1 MYNRFQESILLHLLL
16 LVLLPALVYCKT
28 IGFGFV
34 DFDDVL
40 IIKNNYHLLSDITNI
55 KLAFFSD
62 AFLQNPGK
70 LFYRPVQTI
79 SYMFDAMIGKD
90 SPWIY
95 HLSNLLIH
103 ILTVISFY
111 FLLNILR
118 IKRFLALLIVLLFS
132 IHPLF
137 ASDISWMPARGDLLI
152 GLLGIWLFIS
162 FIKHI
167 STGGIKY
174 FILHAVLFLI
184 IIFTKET
191 CILFPAVLLIYY
203 WFIFKQR
210 SIKLLIPYGLV
221 WTTFA
226 GFYLF
231 MRNKVIQES
240 VSNQLFGIGPFI
252 KNLPSIPIIFGKFF
266 IPHSLTTLPL
276 FDSVSL
282 IIGILFF
289 ILTIY
294 VTIRSIKENNGLI
307 ATGFLWFLI
316 LSIAPMFV
324 RVMDADY
331 FFNYFEHRSYLPLI
345 GLMIALAAFLN
356 NYIDTIK
363 SSIVLSVSL
372 AIILLFSIQSY
383 SHSQDYKDNFSFY
396 GAAIKSNPEKNA
408 LAYTNRGNAFMDIQD
423 YNDALTDQ
431 QSAVNILE
439 TAGIYYSKGYLEL
452 QVGDMTNAEKD
463 FSKSIEL
470 DSAFSISYINRS
482 VIYDRQQ
489 KYPQAL
495 ADIEKAEKLTP
506 DSALVYCKK
515 GNIFLHQN
523 IFPEAIKNY
532 TRAISLNPSLV
543 EPYNKRAMA
552 YFNTMQYENAI
563 KDCKTIL
570 SLKIEDNVAYNNMGL
585 IYLQMKDYTQS
596 INAFT
601 QAIAANSNDKEAYF
615 SKAIA
620 ELKAGKLSNACADWN
635 TSLHLGLT
643 PAQDSITKYCK

>member
-1 MYNRFQESILLHLLL
+1 MYNRFQKSILLHISLLI
-16 LVLLPALVYCKT
+16 LLPVLVYCKT

-40 IIKNNYHLLSDITNI
+40 IIKNNYYLLSDITNI
-55 KLAFFSD
+55 KLAFLSD
-62 AFLQNPGK
+62 AFLHNPGK

-95 HLSNLLIH
+95 HMSNLLIH

-111 FLLNILR
+111 YLLNILH
-118 IKRFLALLIVLLFS
+118 IKRFLAFLLALLFS

-152 GLLGIWLFIS
+152 GLIGIWLFIS
-162 FIKHI
+162 FFKHI
-167 STGGIKY
+167 STGEIKY
-174 FILHAVLFLI
+174 FIFHAVLYLI
-184 IIFTKET
+184 IMFTKET
-191 CILFPAVLLIYY
+191 CILFPAILLFYY
-203 WFIFKQR
+203 WFILKKR
-210 SIKLLIPYGLV
+210 SIKPLIPYGIV
-221 WTTFA
+221 WTFFA
-226 GFYLF
+226 GFYLL
-231 MRNKVIQES
+231 MRNKVIQEG
-240 VSNQLFGIGPFI
+240 VSNQLFGMSPFI
-252 KNLPSIPIIFGKFF
+252 KNLPSIPIIIGKFF
-266 IPHSLTTLPL
+266 IPQNLTTLPL

-282 IIGILFF
+282 IIGILFLV
-289 ILTIY
+289 LTIY
-294 VTIRSIKENNGLI
+294 IIIKSIKKNNGLI
-307 ATGFLWFLI
+307 LTGVIWFLI
-316 LSIAPMFV
+316 LSVAPMFV
-324 RVMDADY
+324 RVVDADY

-345 GLMIALAAFLN
+345 GLIIALAAFLN

-363 SSIVLSVSL
+363 PGMVLSVSL
-372 AIILLFSIQSY
+372 AIILLFSTQSFL
-383 SHSQDYKDNFSFY
+383 HSQDYKDNFSFY
-396 GAAIKSNPEKNA
+396 GAAIKSNPERNA

-423 YNDALTDQ
+423 YNDALADQ

-439 TAGIYYSKGYLEL
+439 TASIYYSKAYLEL
-452 QVGDMTNAEKD
+452 QAGDMTNAEKD
-463 FSKSIEL
+463 FTKSIAL
-470 DSAFSISYINRS
+470 DSTFSISYINRS

-495 ADIEKAEKLTP
+495 EDIEKAEKLTP

-552 YFNTMQYENAI
+552 YFNTMQYDKAI
-563 KDCKTIL
+563 NECKTIL

-601 QAIAANSNDKEAYF
+601 LAIAANSNDKEAYF
-615 SKAIA
+615 SKAVA
-620 ELKAGKLSNACADWN
+620 EQKAGKLFNACADWN

-643 PAQDSITKYCK
+643 PAQDSLTKYCK